1 MFSKYLSA
9 AVAALLTVSLFSGC
23 TFIFQKG
30 RRSDAQKIEQLA
42 QQVDELGQAKKLLED
57 RLSQEIQDK
66 QVRLERMGKGL
77 VITFVADV
85 LFDSGKATI
94 RPEASASLDKVARVL
109 QENVPDL
116 NVGIEGHT
124 DNIPIKVSGWKSN
137 WELSSAR
144 ALSVLHY
151 LIDEKGVSPER
162 LSAIG
167 YGEYRPVA
175 SNDSKNGRQ
184 QNRRVEI
191 VILPKMSKVA
201 DDAAGTP
208 EPAQEA
214 AEETAENL
222 K

>member
-42 QQVDELGQAKKLLED
+42 QQVDELGQATKLLED
-57 RLSQEIQDK
+57 RLSQEIQDN
-66 QVRLERMGKGL
+66 QVSLERMGKGL

>member
-1 MFSKYLSA
+1 MSSRYLFA
-9 AVAALLTVSLFSGC
+9 AVATLLTVSLFSGC

-42 QQVDELGQAKKLLED
+42 QQIDDLGQAKKLLED

-66 QVRLERMGKGL
+66 QVKLERMGKGL

-85 LFDSGKATI
+85 LFDSGKAAI
-94 RPEASASLDKVARVL
+94 KPEASASLDKVARVL

-151 LIDEKGVSPER
+151 LIDEKGISPER

-175 SNDSKNGRQ
+175 SNDSKKGRQ

-191 VILPKMSKVA
+191 VILPKVSKVA
-201 DDAAGTP
+201 DDAAGTL

-214 AEETAENL
+214 VEETAENL

>member
-1 MFSKYLSA
+1 MSSKYLFA

-42 QQVDELGQAKKLLED
+42 QQIDELGQAKKLLED

-66 QVRLERMGKGL
+66 QVKLERMGKGL

-85 LFDSGKATI
+85 LFDSGKAAI
-94 RPEASASLDKVARVL
+94 KPEASASLDKVARVL

-151 LIDEKGVSPER
+151 LIGEKGISPER

-175 SNDSKNGRQ
+175 SNDSKKGRQ